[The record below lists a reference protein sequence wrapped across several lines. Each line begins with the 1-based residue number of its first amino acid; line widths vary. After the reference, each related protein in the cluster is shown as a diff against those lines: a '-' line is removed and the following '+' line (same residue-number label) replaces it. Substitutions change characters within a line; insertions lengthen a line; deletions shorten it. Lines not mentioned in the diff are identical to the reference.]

1 MDTNTIVTLIGSLG
15 FPIVSA
21 VYLMTTMNK
30 TLSELRDSMIHNNA
44 VMEDLKDMLKES
56 EKDAK

>member
-15 FPIVSA
+15 FPIVSSI
-21 VYLMTTMNK
+21 YLMTTMNK